1 MNNRLFDLAEVIRVF
16 DEPRQYQSTRTAKKD
31 HKTKNNVVSGCIH
44 YQSSLMAQLSLT
56 EVSKRFNVNRT
67 TIYRAVS
74 SGKLSRLNNGLFD
87 LAEVIRVFG
96 EAPTA
101 EAAPVP
107 DKESSEQ
114 SKLVEVLERELLF
127 LKNQIEQKDKQINN
141 LTLLL
146 ETSAKRP
153 EATLCNDTLQH
164 SETPIDQTM
173 QQSETPYE
181 ANSNVTKQH
190 DATAQNAASETT
202 KKPTL
207 VGRFGRGLKA
217 FLK

>member
-1 MNNRLFDLAEVIRVF
+1 
-16 DEPRQYQSTRTAKKD
+16 
-31 HKTKNNVVSGCIH
+31 
-44 YQSSLMAQLSLT
+44 MAQLSLT

-67 TIYRAVS
+67 TVYRAVS
-74 SGKLSRLNNGLFD
+74 SGKLSRLSNGLFD

-96 EAPTA
+96 EAPTH
-101 EAAPVP
+101 ETAPVP
-107 DKESSEQ
+107 DKGSSEQ

-146 ETSAKRP
+146 ETSAQRP
-153 EATLCNDTLQH
+153 EATQSNDTPQHNETPVYQDLQH
-164 SETPIDQTM
+164 NETP
-173 QQSETPYE
+173 PE
-181 ANSNVTKQH
+181 ANSNDTKQH
-190 DATAQNAASETT
+190 DAIVQNDAIETI

>member
-1 MNNRLFDLAEVIRVF
+1 M
-16 DEPRQYQSTRTAKKD
+16 T
-31 HKTKNNVVSGCIH
+31 
-44 YQSSLMAQLSLT
+44 QLSLT

-67 TIYRAVS
+67 TVYRAVS
-74 SGKLSRLNNGLFD
+74 NGKLSRLNNGLFD

-96 EAPTA
+96 EAPTT
-101 EAAPVP
+101 ETAPVP
-107 DKESSEQ
+107 DKGSSDQ

-146 ETSAKRP
+146 ESSKQRP
-153 EATLCNDTLQH
+153 EASQSNDN
-164 SETPIDQTM
+164 ETPIVSDIQNN
-173 QQSETPYE
+173 ETPYE
-181 ANSNVTKQH
+181 ANSNDTKQH
-190 DATAQNAASETT
+190 HATVQNDAIETI

>member
-1 MNNRLFDLAEVIRVF
+1 
-16 DEPRQYQSTRTAKKD
+16 
-31 HKTKNNVVSGCIH
+31 
-44 YQSSLMAQLSLT
+44 MAQLSLT

-74 SGKLSRLNNGLFD
+74 NGKLSRLNNGLFD

-101 EAAPVP
+101 KTAHAPVP
-107 DKESSEQ
+107 DKE

-146 ETSAKRP
+146 ESSKQRP
-153 EATLCNDTLQH
+153 EASQSNDN
-164 SETPIDQTM
+164 ETPIVSDIQNN
-173 QQSETPYE
+173 ETPYE
-181 ANSNVTKQH
+181 ANSNDTKQH
-190 DATAQNAASETT
+190 DATV
-202 KKPTL
+202 KRGL
-207 VGRFGRGLKA
+207 FDRIDRGLKA

>member
-1 MNNRLFDLAEVIRVF
+1 
-16 DEPRQYQSTRTAKKD
+16 
-31 HKTKNNVVSGCIH
+31 
-44 YQSSLMAQLSLT
+44 MAQLSLT

-74 SGKLSRLNNGLFD
+74 NGKLSRLNNGLFD

-101 EAAPVP
+101 KTAHAPVP
-107 DKESSEQ
+107 DKE

-146 ETSAKRP
+146 ETSAQRP
-153 EATLCNDTLQH
+153 EASQSNDN
-164 SETPIDQTM
+164 ETPIVSDIQNN
-173 QQSETPYE
+173 ETPPE
-181 ANSNVTKQH
+181 ANSNDTKQH
-190 DATAQNAASETT
+190 HATVQHETS
-202 KKPTL
+202 L
-207 VGRFGRGLKA
+207 IGRFGRGLKA
-217 FLK
+217 FLN

>member
-1 MNNRLFDLAEVIRVF
+1 
-16 DEPRQYQSTRTAKKD
+16 
-31 HKTKNNVVSGCIH
+31 
-44 YQSSLMAQLSLT
+44 MAQLSLT

-74 SGKLSRLNNGLFD
+74 NGKLSRLNNGLFD

-107 DKESSEQ
+107 NNEQ

-146 ETSAKRP
+146 ETSQNRTT
-153 EATLCNDTLQH
+153 ETTCNDT
-164 SETPIDQTM
+164 ETPIDQAM
-173 QQSETPYE
+173 QHNEAPLET
-181 ANSNVTKQH
+181 NSNVTKQH
-190 DATAQNAASETT
+190 HATLQNDATETM

>member
-1 MNNRLFDLAEVIRVF
+1 
-16 DEPRQYQSTRTAKKD
+16 
-31 HKTKNNVVSGCIH
+31 
-44 YQSSLMAQLSLT
+44 MAQLSLT

-101 EAAPVP
+101 EAEAAPVP
-107 DKESSEQ
+107 EKE

-146 ETSAKRP
+146 ETSAQRP
-153 EATLCNDTLQH
+153 EATTCNDP
-164 SETPIDQTM
+164 ETPIAQAM
-173 QQSETPYE
+173 QHDETPYE
-181 ANSNVTKQH
+181 ANSNDAKQH
-190 DATAQNAASETT
+190 GATLQNDTV
-202 KKPTL
+202 KRGL
-207 VGRFGRGLKA
+207 FDRLDRGLKA

>member
-56 EVSKRFNVNRT
+56 EVSKRFDVNRT

-107 DKESSEQ
+107 DKAASEQ

-146 ETSAKRP
+146 ETSAQRP
-153 EATLCNDTLQH
+153 EATLCNDT
-164 SETPIDQTM
+164 ETPIDQAM
-173 QQSETPYE
+173 QHDETPYE

>member
-1 MNNRLFDLAEVIRVF
+1 MSLF
-16 DEPRQYQSTRTAKKD
+16 PQYLKIFSKLQNYFLTATISIHQNHKKD

-56 EVSKRFNVNRT
+56 EVSKRFDVNRT

-96 EAPTA
+96 EPS
-101 EAAPVP
+101 APV
-107 DKESSEQ
+107 KSEPEPQ
-114 SKLVEVLERELLF
+114 IESKLIEVLERELLF
-127 LKNQIEQKDKQINN
+127 LKHQIEQKDKQINS
-141 LTLLL
+141 LQLLL
-146 ETSAKRP
+146 ETSAQRP
-153 EATLCNDTLQH
+153 EATTCNDT
-164 SETPIDQTM
+164 ETPIDQAM
-173 QQSETPYE
+173 QHDETSHE

-190 DATAQNAASETT
+190 HATVQNVAPEAI

>member
-1 MNNRLFDLAEVIRVF
+1 
-16 DEPRQYQSTRTAKKD
+16 
-31 HKTKNNVVSGCIH
+31 
-44 YQSSLMAQLSLT
+44 MAQLSLT
-56 EVSKRFNVNRT
+56 EISKRFNVNRT

-74 SGKLSRLNNGLFD
+74 NGKLSRLNNGLFD

-101 EAAPVP
+101 ETAHAPVP
-107 DKESSEQ
+107 DKE

-146 ETSAKRP
+146 ETSAQRP
-153 EATLCNDTLQH
+153 EATQSNDTPQH
-164 SETPIDQTM
+164 D
-173 QQSETPYE
+173 ETPYE
-181 ANSNVTKQH
+181 ANSNDTKQH
-190 DATAQNAASETT
+190 HATVQNAAPETI

>member
-1 MNNRLFDLAEVIRVF
+1 
-16 DEPRQYQSTRTAKKD
+16 
-31 HKTKNNVVSGCIH
+31 
-44 YQSSLMAQLSLT
+44 MAQLSLT

-74 SGKLSRLNNGLFD
+74 TGKLSRLDNGLFD
-87 LAEVIRVFG
+87 LAEVLRVFG
-96 EAPTA
+96 EAPSTTQ
-101 EAAPVP
+101 AAPQQN
-107 DKESSEQ
+107 EQ

-146 ETSAKRP
+146 ETSAQRP
-153 EATLCNDTLQH
+153 EATQSNDTLQH
-164 SETPIDQTM
+164 DETTIDQGL
-173 QQSETPYE
+173 QQDSNILKRTPE
-181 ANSNVTKQH
+181 ANSNDTKQH
-190 DATAQNAASETT
+190 GATLQNDVIETI

-217 FLK
+217 FLN

>member
-1 MNNRLFDLAEVIRVF
+1 
-16 DEPRQYQSTRTAKKD
+16 
-31 HKTKNNVVSGCIH
+31 
-44 YQSSLMAQLSLT
+44 MAQLSLT
-56 EVSKRFNVNRT
+56 EVSKRFNINRT

-74 SGKLSRLNNGLFD
+74 TGKLSRLNNGLFD

-96 EAPTA
+96 EAPA
-101 EAAPVP
+101 PVKSEPVP
-107 DKESSEQ
+107 DKGSSDQ

-146 ETSAKRP
+146 ETSAQRP
-153 EATLCNDTLQH
+153 EATQSNDTPQH
-164 SETPIDQTM
+164 TETPIDQAM
-173 QQSETPYE
+173 QHDETSHE

-190 DATAQNAASETT
+190 HATVQNVAPEAI